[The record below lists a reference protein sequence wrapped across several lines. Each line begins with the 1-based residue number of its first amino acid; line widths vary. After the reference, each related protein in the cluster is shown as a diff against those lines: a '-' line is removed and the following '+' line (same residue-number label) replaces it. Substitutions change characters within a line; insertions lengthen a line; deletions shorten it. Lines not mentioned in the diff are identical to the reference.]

1 MTDERSL
8 RALPERSK
16 PGRMFDRVGRGRP
29 VPGNQVTLLH
39 DSPAALDAML
49 SLIASA
55 ERWIHFDNY
64 IFRDDTTGQRFAE
77 ALMARARAGV
87 AVRVLSDWLGSFGTR
102 RRFWN
107 RMRAAG
113 VEVRLFGPPRV
124 GAPLTFL
131 SRNHRKVV
139 IVDGTRSITGGICI
153 GDEWAGDPGRG
164 ALAWRDSAVRID
176 GPAVAVLDHAFSRVW
191 AASGRPL
198 PPEEFAA
205 EVAPAGEAKVRVL
218 AGEPG
223 LSRMG
228 RMAALVLAGAAHRV
242 WITDAYM
249 VAPRSIAEAMADAAR
264 DGVDV
269 RLLVPG
275 SSDLPFIRNLTRTGY
290 RSLLAAGVRIF
301 EWGGPMLHAKT
312 TVTDATWARIGST
325 NLNWSSLLGNWELD
339 VVIEDPA
346 VAAEMEAIFRRD
358 LEASAEVLSRPV
370 RAPPTLRRV
379 LPAALAIGHP
389 ESGTPSHAPG
399 RHERYQRRLV
409 TLRAVV
415 TSARRALFG
424 TAALLLLIVGVL
436 AFLAPRTTGLLLGAG
451 SGVLAA
457 LALRRAV
464 RGEPDSPGLG

>member
-1 MTDERSL
+1 MTGARL
-8 RALPERSK
+8 ARALPERSK

-39 DSPAALDAML
+39 DAPGALDAML
-49 SLIASA
+49 ALIAGA

-64 IFRDDTTGQRFAE
+64 IIRDDATGQRFAD
-77 ALMARARAGV
+77 ALIARARAGV
-87 AVRVLSDWLGSFGTR
+87 PIRVLSDWLGSFGTS

-107 RMRAAG
+107 RLRAAG
-113 VEVRLFGPPRV
+113 IEVRLFGPPKAS
-124 GAPLTFL
+124 APLTFL

-153 GDEWAGDPGRG
+153 GDEWAGSPGQG

-176 GPAVAVLDHAFSRVW
+176 GPAVAVLDRAFGRVW
-191 AASGRPL
+191 AASGPAL
-198 PPEEFAA
+198 PQEELVAD
-205 EVAPAGEAKVRVL
+205 VAPAGSAKVRIL

-228 RMAALVLAGAAHRV
+228 RMAALVLAGAASRV

-301 EWGGPMLHAKT
+301 EWSGPMLHAKT
-312 TVTDATWARIGST
+312 TVTDSTWARIGST

-339 VVIEDPA
+339 VVIEDPE
-346 VAAEMEAIFRRD
+346 VAAEMEATFRRD
-358 LEASAEVLSRPV
+358 LEASAEVLARPV
-370 RAPPTLRRV
+370 RAPRTLQRV
-379 LPAALAIGHP
+379 LPTALAIGRPDTGFP
-389 ESGTPSHAPG
+389 EHSPG
-399 RHERYQRRLV
+399 RHERNQRRLV

-424 TAALLLLIVGVL
+424 TAALLFLLVGLL
-436 AFLAPRTTGLLLGAG
+436 AFLAPRATGLLLGTG
-451 SGVLAA
+451 SVLLAT
-457 LALRRAV
+457 LALRGAI
-464 RGEPDSPGLG
+464 RGDPTPPSLD